1 MKKFGLGNNFVSWIE
16 TLISKQES
24 CAINGGNITQYF
36 HLERGARQGDPISAY
51 IFILVLEVLSFLVRN
66 NKDIKGLNIFDH
78 LFLYTAYADDTT
90 FFLENKESID
100 ELVKT
105 FTLFSSFSG
114 LKPNISK
121 CEICG
126 LDPLK
131 GLETAVCGMQ
141 SVDLTRD
148 AIKILGIYF
157 SYNININN
165 INIMNQKNY
174 SQTIT
179 SIHDILKLWR
189 MRNLSTEGKMVVFKT
204 LAISKLVYLP
214 LLTVIPN
221 HITDEVAKIQK
232 SFIWHDSSPKIKHE
246 TLRMEFKAGGL
257 KSVDIRFKF
266 VSLQCSW
273 VKKLY
278 DDCFHEWKI
287 IPLHLLNKCFC
298 PSFKLHSNLHFE
310 SKFLKDF
317 LFFYKEMLMNWKE
330 IFYYISYNIFLRFKP
345 VFMV

>member
-1 MKKFGLGNNFVSWIE
+1 
-16 TLISKQES
+16 
-24 CAINGGNITQYF
+24 
-36 HLERGARQGDPISAY
+36 
-51 IFILVLEVLSFLVRN
+51 
-66 NKDIKGLNIFDH
+66 
-78 LFLYTAYADDTT
+78 
-90 FFLENKESID
+90 
-100 ELVKT
+100 
-105 FTLFSSFSG
+105 
-114 LKPNISK
+114 
-121 CEICG
+121 
-126 LDPLK
+126 
-131 GLETAVCGMQ
+131 
-141 SVDLTRD
+141 
-148 AIKILGIYF
+148 
-157 SYNININN
+157 
-165 INIMNQKNY
+165 
-174 SQTIT
+174 
-179 SIHDILKLWR
+179 
-189 MRNLSTEGKMVVFKT
+189 MRNLSIEGKIVVFKT
-204 LAISKLVYLP
+204 LAISKLVYLA

-287 IPLHLLNKCFC
+287 IPLHLLNKYFC

-317 LFFYKEMLMNWKE
+317 LFFYKQMLMNWKE